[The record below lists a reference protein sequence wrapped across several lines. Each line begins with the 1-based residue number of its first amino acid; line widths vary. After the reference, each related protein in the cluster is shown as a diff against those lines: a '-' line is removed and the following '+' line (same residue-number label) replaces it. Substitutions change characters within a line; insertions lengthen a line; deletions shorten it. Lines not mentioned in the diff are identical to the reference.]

1 MHRGEV
7 DRERR
12 RTRCE
17 KRRGPAIDPGFK
29 RPTLTSS
36 SNVELELVHKE
47 KSENRQEGGWW

>member
-29 RPTLTSS
+29 LPTLTSS